1 MDARMMNGIKYL
13 FKRTFCHKIAV
24 LITLIVAVGMMA
36 AVIIFHEPL
45 GADDDYL
52 MCKLCAHLGS
62 CFFMMISY
70 IFLSAELN
78 GNRAMRAIPF
88 IRSLRLKAVPIYCA
102 ILGIGS
108 SALINLIYAVYI
120 LVSKQ
125 ELSNISDM
133 MIVSLPVLVCYTV
146 LGVIAMNINYGSI
159 LMIYLYLPLGG
170 TGFFL
175 SDQNWRDGFGL
186 SVPVAVIIYTVTA
199 VLCVTLA
206 FVIARLFYYKAEFKA
221 MPQANTPTM

>member
-1 MDARMMNGIKYL
+1 MMNGIKYL
-13 FKRTFCHKIAV
+13 VKRTFCHKIAV
-24 LITLIVAVGMMA
+24 LITLLVAAGMMA

-62 CFFMMISY
+62 CFFVMVSY

-78 GNRAMRAIPF
+78 GNRLMRSTPF
-88 IRSLRLKAVPIYCA
+88 SKSLRLKSVPLFCSIM
-102 ILGIGS
+102 GIGS
-108 SALINLIYAVYI
+108 TALINLIYAVYI

-133 MIVSLPVLVCYTV
+133 IVVSLPVLLCYIV

-175 SDQNWRDGFGL
+175 SDKNWREGFGL
-186 SVPVAVIIYTVTA
+186 SIAPA
-199 VLCVTLA
+199 VLIYIATAAVCVILA
-206 FVIARLFYYKAEFKA
+206 FVIAKLFYEKAEFKA
-221 MPQANTPTM
+221 MPQANAPTM

>member
-1 MDARMMNGIKYL
+1 MIGLKYL
-13 FKRTFCHKIAV
+13 FKRTFCHKIAA
-24 LITLIVAVGMMA
+24 LITLIIAVGMMA
-36 AVIIFHEPL
+36 AVMIFHEPL

-62 CFFMMISY
+62 CFFLMVSY

-78 GNRAMRAIPF
+78 GNRAVRAMPF

-102 ILGIGS
+102 ILDIGS
-108 SALINLIYAVYI
+108 TALINLIYSVYI

-133 MIVSLPVLVCYTV
+133 IVVSLPVLFCYTV
-146 LGVIAMNINYGSI
+146 LGIVAMNINYGSI
-159 LMIYLYLPLGG
+159 LMIYLYLPIGG

-175 SDQNWRDGFGL
+175 SDANWRDGFGL
-186 SVPVAVIIYTVTA
+186 SVPVAVIIYAVTA
-199 VLCVTLA
+199 IACVALA
-206 FVIARLFYYKAEFKA
+206 CVIARLFYYKAEFKA
-221 MPQANTPTM
+221 MPQTNTPTM

>member
-1 MDARMMNGIKYL
+1 MSGLKYL

-24 LITLIVAVGMMA
+24 LITLIVAAGMMA

-62 CFFMMISY
+62 CFFLMVSY

-78 GNRAMRAIPF
+78 GNRAVRAIPF

-108 SALINLIYAVYI
+108 TALINLIYSVYI
-120 LVSKQ
+120 LVSNQ

-133 MIVSLPVLVCYTV
+133 MIVSLPVLFCYTV
-146 LGVIAMNINYGSI
+146 LGIVAMNINYGSI
-159 LMIYLYLPLGG
+159 LMIYLYLPIGG
-170 TGFFL
+170 SGFFL
-175 SDQNWRDGFGL
+175 SDASWRNGFGL
-186 SVPVAVIIYTVTA
+186 SVPVAVIIYAVTA
-199 VLCVTLA
+199 AVCVALA
-206 FVIARLFYYKAEFKA
+206 FMIARLFYYKAEFKA
-221 MPQANTPTM
+221 LPQTNAPTM

>member
-1 MDARMMNGIKYL
+1 MEARIMIGLKYL

-24 LITLIVAVGMMA
+24 LITLIIAVGMMA
-36 AVIIFHEPL
+36 AVMIFHEPL

-62 CFFMMISY
+62 CFFLMVSY

-78 GNRAMRAIPF
+78 GNRAVRAMPF
-88 IRSLRLKAVPIYCA
+88 IKSLRLKDVPIYCA
-102 ILGIGS
+102 IMGIGS
-108 SALINLIYAVYI
+108 TALINLIYSVYI

-133 MIVSLPVLVCYTV
+133 MIVSLPVLFCYTV
-146 LGVIAMNINYGSI
+146 LGIVAMNINYGSI
-159 LMIYLYLPLGG
+159 LMIYLYLPIGG

-175 SDQNWRDGFGL
+175 SDANWRDGFGL
-186 SVPVAVIIYTVTA
+186 SVTVAVIIYAVTA
-199 VLCVTLA
+199 IACVALA

-221 MPQANTPTM
+221 MPQTNTPTM